1 MELEK
6 LARSEKLENAE
17 EQFKVLQNEIERLFS
32 ELESLRA
39 R

>member
-6 LARSEKLENAE
+6 LARSEELEGAG
-17 EQFKVLQNEIERLFS
+17 EQFKVLENEIERLFS
-32 ELESLRA
+32 ELESLRE